1 LEENITT
8 QSGSSA
14 TVVKMSDK
22 TLANLKTY
30 QQLIKSAGKTNSN
43 LDVQSV
49 IQLLKE
55 TKEIHV
61 FLVM

>member
-49 IQLLKE
+49 IQLLV
-55 TKEIHV
+55 IYI
-61 FLVM
+61 